1 MNKYFEVNAFR
12 FSYVLILLS
21 PVLLLF
27 AAFLISAGNDDL
39 NRGVFFDTQ
48 ILPSLKSILY
58 AFYVAAF
65 STLLA
70 TLIGFSIYQ
79 CEKKYKLSLHWFVS
93 LLVLPFLLGSSS
105 AAYLQKIILA
115 NSGIFEMA
123 VHGGWL
129 SMHFLGGLGAV
140 WQYGS
145 LGAYLCYLALTQ
157 LNMREVEYVHI
168 NKLPDRN
175 FYFDFYISRVTS
187 LSIILFLLFY
197 LFSFYEYTKLH
208 LLYKPSVAAGTELA
222 AHSLSRV
229 YKSVSIYDPLAANVH
244 IFNSSLFLMVVV
256 IISLLLSINVWAK
269 SIDAGRN
276 IIMSGFDRGSPS
288 RQTKDRVYLS
298 ICIFAGVF
306 FIYPVIYGFTNSI
319 YQFNLDSISPLTNA
333 IGPVIPVALVLT
345 LAASMCAMIAR
356 MHWPNYTS
364 RVNSKFAVFIA
375 LSCIA
380 IAVPPI
386 AVAITVLY
394 YKGFLPPVASQNY
407 YVWGSGMLLAYL
419 PLITVF
425 FLASY
430 LSISKEELNYA
441 KVHKL
446 HLINIVKDIFGL
458 RFLAIYLLTFL
469 LSISIILNDHTIN
482 NMFSDFV
489 ISLSGVFDRSL
500 IGRSEN
506 ETLAASLL
514 LLSSALAFSI
524 LFIWTLA
531 RRSMM
536 GLRG

>member
-1 MNKYFEVNAFR
+1 
-12 FSYVLILLS
+12 
-21 PVLLLF
+21 
-27 AAFLISAGNDDL
+27 
-39 NRGVFFDTQ
+39 
-48 ILPSLKSILY
+48 
-58 AFYVAAF
+58 
-65 STLLA
+65 
-70 TLIGFSIYQ
+70 
-79 CEKKYKLSLHWFVS
+79 
-93 LLVLPFLLGSSS
+93 
-105 AAYLQKIILA
+105 
-115 NSGIFEMA
+115 MA

-129 SMHFLGGLGAV
+129 SMHLLGGLGAV

-157 LNMREVEYVHI
+157 LKVREVEYVHI
-168 NKLPDRN
+168 NKLPDHN

-222 AHSLSRV
+222 AHSLLRV
-229 YKSVSIYDPLAANVH
+229 YKSVSIYDPSAANVH
-244 IFNSSLFLMVVV
+244 IFNYSLFLMLVV
-256 IISLLLSINVWAK
+256 IVSLFLSINVWAK
-269 SIDAGRN
+269 SIEAGRN

-306 FIYPVIYGFTNSI
+306 FIYPVIYGFINSI

-356 MHWPNYTS
+356 VHWPTYTS
-364 RVNSKFAVFIA
+364 RVNSKFAVFVA

-386 AVAITVLY
+386 AIAITVLY
-394 YKGFLPPVASQNY
+394 YKGFLPPIAGQNY
-407 YVWGSGMLLAYL
+407 YAWGSGMLLAYL

-441 KVHKL
+441 KVHKV

-489 ISLSGVFDRSL
+489 VSLSGVL
-500 IGRSEN
+500 IVR
-506 ETLAASLL
+506 
-514 LLSSALAFSI
+514 
-524 LFIWTLA
+524 
-531 RRSMM
+531 
-536 GLRG
+536 